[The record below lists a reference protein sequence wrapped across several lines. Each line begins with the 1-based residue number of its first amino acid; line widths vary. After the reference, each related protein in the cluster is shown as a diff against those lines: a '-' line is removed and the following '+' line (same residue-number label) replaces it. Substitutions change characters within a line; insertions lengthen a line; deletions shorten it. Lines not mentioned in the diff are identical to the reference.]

1 MKDENNFENL
11 KRLGNA
17 ADSFIGNMFHG
28 VGAVVITA
36 FLLLF
41 AAAGFR
47 IVVWLFQTLFGG
59 G

>member
-11 KRLGNA
+11 KKLGNA

-28 VGAVVITA
+28 VGAIVITG

-47 IVVWLFQTLFGG
+47 IVVWLFEKFTGVF
-59 G
+59 